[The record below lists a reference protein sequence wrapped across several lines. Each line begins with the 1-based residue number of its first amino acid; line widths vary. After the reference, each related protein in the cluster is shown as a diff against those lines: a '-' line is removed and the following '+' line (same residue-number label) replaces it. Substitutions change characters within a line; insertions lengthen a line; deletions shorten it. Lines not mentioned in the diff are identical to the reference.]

1 MKPLEITVS
10 AFGPYAGSVQIPLS
24 KLGEQGIFLITGD
37 TGAGKTTL
45 FDAICFALFG
55 EVSGSNREVDS
66 LRSDF
71 ASPSTKTFV
80 DLTFSHR
87 GETYRILRNPA
98 YLRPKKSGE
107 GTTKETA
114 DATLWYPDGN
124 VVSGA
129 EKVKKAAETLLG
141 IDAKQFKQ
149 IAMIAQGEFL
159 KLLYADSVE
168 RGAIFR
174 RVFHTDFYLAFQKK
188 LKELEKENRT
198 AFEDSGKRLLTYL
211 SQCGIEEMDENTL
224 LQRAE
229 QFLTEAEAEYEKAEN
244 IWLQQEKEIAVKEEE
259 RLKIAAK
266 KADGENTNH
275 LLDALEKAKKDHQT
289 LLEEESTQLAK
300 KEELQKQRRAV
311 DYVQPKAVDWKQ
323 KKDAADRLELRLKE
337 LQGQEQKEKEELQN
351 RIEQENALEPL
362 RGQLEND
369 RAEAAKKEDRLKDFE
384 AKEQAAK
391 EITNQQ
397 TEIQKTTAQKEKLEA
412 NQTTLEK
419 RLEDLRQQESQLP
432 VIQQRLSALEQAKTR
447 LQEQKELLKETRDA
461 VQDGLKVKKELEK
474 IQSDYQTAKEKW
486 EQAKAVADQAERDYL
501 DAQAGILAE
510 TLTEGMPCP
519 VCGSVHHPAKA
530 VRPAKAPTQ
539 AEWNRLREVEKTE
552 REKTETLSKQS
563 GEKSIS
569 LEHFRDNV
577 RNGLKKLG
585 LEKPSQ
591 MQELA
596 VSLQTEESK
605 LDTDLKETKKQEKE
619 LLKVPDELEKAR
631 EEQQNLQKS
640 LDKTDT
646 LLRQQEG
653 ALSQKKGEFN
663 QLVQRIGE
671 GTLAEAQAEW
681 KKLCAAIKEKEEA
694 LQDAANKKQQAEKAL
709 ASTQAL
715 VQQTEK
721 NFKESCDAKEQA
733 KDTFLKTLEEQ
744 QFKDKADFANSLVP
758 RETLE
763 QAEEKNRAYFVAL
776 QTSKQNLENKQTE
789 AAGKTYQDLTELEER
804 MKRLGVEKEEL
815 QKKVQ
820 EQKALWQT
828 RKKAAESAWKEL
840 QAWKKAEKDYLPIVE
855 LSKTANGELAQ
866 KDKIAFE
873 QFVQGF
879 YFDRILAA
887 ANLRFTEMTNGRY
900 HLRRAEVAANK
911 RSQSGLEL
919 EVMDYFTG
927 KARGVKS
934 LSGGEAFKASLSLAL
949 GLSDLIQQTA
959 GGVEIK
965 AMFIDEGFGALDEES
980 REQAVRILQQ
990 LSYGDRMV
998 GIISHVTELKES
1010 IEKKLIVKKSSRGST
1025 VSLEV

>member
-114 DATLWYPDGN
+114 DATLWYPDGS

-198 AFEDSGKRLLTYL
+198 DFENSGQRLVTYL
-211 SQCGIEEMDENTL
+211 SQCGIEETDENTL

-244 IWLQQEKEIAVKEEE
+244 IWLQQEKEISAKEQKRVET
-259 RLKIAAK
+259 AAQ
-266 KADGENTNH
+266 KADGEHTNR
-275 LLDALEKAKKDHQT
+275 LLDDLEKAKKDYQS
-289 LLEEESTQLAK
+289 LLEEESAQLAQ
-300 KEELQKQRRAV
+300 KEVLKKQRRAV

-384 AKEQAAK
+384 AKDRAAGD
-391 EITNQQ
+391 ITNQQ
-397 TEIQKTTAQKEKLEA
+397 TEIQKTTAQKEKLEKDK
-412 NQTTLEK
+412 TTLEE
-419 RLEDLRQQESQLP
+419 RLEALRQQESQLP
-432 VIQQRLSALEQAKTR
+432 AIRERLSALEQAKTR

-486 EQAKAVADQAERDYL
+486 EQAKAAADQAERDYL

-510 TLTEGMPCP
+510 NLTEGKPCP

-530 VRPAKAPTQ
+530 VRPAQAPTQ
-539 AEWNRLREVEKTE
+539 AEWNRLREAEKTE
-552 REKTETLSKQS
+552 REKTETLSRKS
-563 GEKSIS
+563 GELKIS
-569 LEHFRDNV
+569 LDHFRENV

-596 VSLQTEESK
+596 VSLQTEETK

-631 EEQQNLQKS
+631 EEQQNLQNS

-694 LQDAANKKQQAEKAL
+694 LQNAANKKQQAETAL

-715 VQQTEK
+715 LQQTEE

-733 KDTFLKTLEEQ
+733 KEAFLKTLEEQ
-744 QFKDKADFANSLVP
+744 NFKDKADFASALVS
-758 RETLE
+758 REILE

-776 QTSKQNLENKQTE
+776 QTSQQQLASREKE
-789 AAGKTYQDLTELEER
+789 AAGKTYQDLSELEER
-804 MKRLGVEKEEL
+804 MERLRVEKEAMQE
-815 QKKVQ
+815 KVQ

-828 RKKAAESAWKEL
+828 RKKAAESARKEL

-887 ANLRFTEMTNGRY
+887 ANLRFAEMTNGRY

>member
-114 DATLWYPDGN
+114 DATLWYPDGS

-188 LKELEKENRT
+188 LKELEKERRT
-198 AFEDSGKRLLTYL
+198 DFENSGQRLVTYV
-211 SQCGIEEMDENTL
+211 SQSGTEETDENTL

-244 IWLQQEKEIAVKEEE
+244 IWLQQEKEIAAKEQKRVE
-259 RLKIAAK
+259 IAAQ
-266 KADGENTNH
+266 KADGEHTNR
-275 LLDALEKAKKDHQT
+275 LLDDLEKAKKDYQS

-323 KKDAADRLELRLKE
+323 KKETAKDFESQLEGLKE
-337 LQGQEQKEKEELQN
+337 REQKEKEELQD
-351 RIEQENALEPL
+351 RINQEKAMEPL
-362 RGQLEND
+362 RGELEND
-369 RAEAAKKEDRLKDFE
+369 KTNAVKKRERLKDFE
-384 AKEQAAK
+384 IKDKVNQ
-391 EITNQQ
+391 EIEDQK
-397 TEIQKTTAQKEKLEA
+397 TEIRKTKARKEKLEED
-412 NQTTLEK
+412 QTAMKEQLEV
-419 RLEDLRQQESQLP
+419 LRQQESQLP
-432 VIQQRLSALEQAKTR
+432 AIRERLSALEQAKTR

-461 VQDGLKVKKELEK
+461 IQDGLKVKKELKEV
-474 IQSDYQTAKEKW
+474 QENYQAAKEKW

-510 TLTEGMPCP
+510 NLTEGKPCP

-530 VRPAKAPTQ
+530 VRPAQAPTP
-539 AEWNRLREVEKTE
+539 AEWNRLREAEKTE
-552 REKTETLSKQS
+552 REKTETLSRKS
-563 GEKSIS
+563 GELKIS
-569 LEHFRDNV
+569 LDHFRENV

-585 LEKPSQ
+585 LENTSQ

-596 VSLQTEESK
+596 VSLQTEERE
-605 LDTDLKETKKQEKE
+605 LDAEQKEKKKQREDLLNVSDKLKKAKE
-619 LLKVPDELEKAR
+619 D
-631 EEQQNLQKS
+631 QQSLQENWER
-640 LDKTDT
+640 TDS
-646 LLRQQEG
+646 LLRDQES
-653 ALSQKKGEFN
+653 ALNKKKGEYA
-663 QLVQRIGE
+663 QLEQRLGE
-671 GTLAEAQAEW
+671 GTLAQAKAEW
-681 KKLCAAIKEKEEA
+681 KKLCDEIKEKEDKLKEA
-694 LQDAANKKQQAEKAL
+694 TDKKLQAEKTL
-709 ASTQAL
+709 ANTQTL
-715 VQQTEK
+715 LQQTEQNYK
-721 NFKESCDAKEQA
+721 KSCEAEKQA
-733 KDTFLKTLEEQ
+733 KDAFLKTLEEQ
-744 QFKDKADFANSLVP
+744 HFKDKEEFANALVS
-758 RETLE
+758 RAVLE
-763 QAEEKNRAYFVAL
+763 QAEEENRSYFTNL
-776 QTSKQNLENKQTE
+776 QTSKQNLENKQRE

-804 MKRLGVEKEEL
+804 MERLRVEKEAMQE
-815 QKKVQ
+815 KVQ

-828 RKKAAESAWKEL
+828 RKKAAESARKEL

-887 ANLRFTEMTNGRY
+887 ANLRFAEMTNGRY

>member
-211 SQCGIEEMDENTL
+211 SQCGIEETDENTL

-275 LLDALEKAKKDHQT
+275 LLDALEKARKDHQT

-311 DYVQPKAVDWKQ
+311 DYVQPKALDWKQ

-596 VSLQTEESK
+596 VSLQTKETQ
-605 LDTDLKETKKQEKE
+605 LDTDWKDVKKQEKE

-646 LLRQQEG
+646 LLRQQES

-694 LQDAANKKQQAEKAL
+694 LQNAANKKQQAEKAL

-715 VQQTEK
+715 LQQTGD

-744 QFKDKADFANSLVP
+744 QFKDKADFANSLVS
-758 RETLE
+758 REILE

-815 QKKVQ
+815 QNKVQ

-828 RKKAAESAWKEL
+828 RKKAAESARKEL

-887 ANLRFTEMTNGRY
+887 ANLRFAEMTNGRY
-900 HLRRAEVAANK
+900 HLRRSEVAANK

>member
-10 AFGPYAGSVQIPLS
+10 AFGPYAGSVRIPLS

-80 DLTFSHR
+80 DLKFSHH

-114 DATLWYPDGN
+114 DATLWYPDGS

-198 AFEDSGKRLLTYL
+198 AFEDRGNRLLAYL
-211 SQCGIEEMDENTL
+211 SQCGMEETDENTL

-229 QFLTEAEAEYEKAEN
+229 QFLTEVEGAYQEAEKR
-244 IWLQQEKEIAVKEEE
+244 WLQQEKEIAAKEEE

-266 KADGENTNH
+266 KADGENTNR
-275 LLDALEKAKKDHQT
+275 LLDALEKAKKDYQF
-289 LLEEESTQLAK
+289 LLEEESAQIVK

-323 KKDAADRLELRLKE
+323 KKEAADRLELRLKE
-337 LQGQEQKEKEELQN
+337 LQNQEQKEKEELQN
-351 RIEQENALEPL
+351 RKEQEKTLEPL
-362 RGQLEND
+362 HGQLETD
-369 RAEAAKKEDRLKDFE
+369 KAEAAKKEDHLKDFK
-384 AKEQAAK
+384 AKERAEK
-391 EITNQQ
+391 EIAYQQ
-397 TEIQKTTAQKEKLEA
+397 AEIEKTTAQKEKLEA
-412 NQTTLEK
+412 DKDVLEE
-419 RLEDLRQQESQLP
+419 RLEDLRQQESRLP
-432 VIQQRLSALEQAKTR
+432 VIQQRLSSLEQMKNR
-447 LQEQKELLKETRDA
+447 LQEQKDLLKETGDA
-461 VQDGLKVKKELEK
+461 LQDGLKVKKELEK
-474 IQSDYQTAKEKW
+474 IQSDYQMAKEKW

-510 TLTEGMPCP
+510 TLTEGVPCP
-519 VCGSVHHPAKA
+519 VCGSAHHPAKA
-530 VRPAKAPTQ
+530 IRPAKAPTQ
-539 AEWNRLREVEKTE
+539 AEWNRLREVEKAE
-552 REKTETLSKQS
+552 REKTETLSRKS
-563 GEKSIS
+563 GERNIS
-569 LEHFRDNV
+569 LEHLREKV

-585 LEKPSQ
+585 LENISQ
-591 MQELA
+591 MQELE
-596 VSLQTEESK
+596 VSLQTEETK

-631 EEQQNLQKS
+631 EKQQNLQKS
-640 LDKTDT
+640 LDTTDT
-646 LLRQQEG
+646 LLRQQERT
-653 ALSQKKGEFN
+653 LSQKKGEFN
-663 QLVQRIGE
+663 QFVHRIGE

-681 KKLCAAIKEKEEA
+681 KKLCTAIREKEEM
-694 LQDAANKKQQAEKAL
+694 LQDAANKKQQAETAL

-715 VQQTEK
+715 LQQTGD
-721 NFKESCDAKEQA
+721 NFKESCEAKAQA
-733 KDTFLKTLEEQ
+733 KDAFLKTLEEQ
-744 QFKDKADFANSLVP
+744 KFQDTADFASALVS
-758 RETLE
+758 REILE
-763 QAEEKNRAYFVAL
+763 QEEEKNRAYFVAL

-789 AAGKTYQDLTELEER
+789 AAGKTYQDLTELEEE
-804 MKRLGVEKEEL
+804 MKRMGAEKEEL
-815 QKKVQ
+815 QKNAQ
-820 EQKALWQT
+820 EKKALWQT
-828 RKKAAESAWKEL
+828 RKKATESAWKEL

-887 ANLRFTEMTNGRY
+887 ANLRFAEMTNGRY
-900 HLRRAEVAANK
+900 HLRRAESASNK

-949 GLSDLIQQTA
+949 GLSDLIQQAA

-1010 IEKKLIVKKSSRGST
+1010 IEKKLIVKKSGRGST

>member
-114 DATLWYPDGN
+114 DATLWYPDGS

-211 SQCGIEEMDENTL
+211 SQCGIEETDENTL

-275 LLDALEKAKKDHQT
+275 LLDALEKAKSDHQM
-289 LLEEESTQLAK
+289 LMEEESTQLAK

-391 EITNQQ
+391 DINHQQ

-419 RLEDLRQQESQLP
+419 HLEDLRQQESQLP

-474 IQSDYQTAKEKW
+474 IQSDYQAAKEKW

-605 LDTDLKETKKQEKE
+605 LDTDWKDAKKQEKE

-653 ALSQKKGEFN
+653 TLSQKKGEFN

-671 GTLAEAQAEW
+671 GTLPEAQAEW

-694 LQDAANKKQQAEKAL
+694 LQDVANKKQQAEKAL

-715 VQQTEK
+715 LQQTGD

-733 KDTFLKTLEEQ
+733 KEAFLKTLEEQ
-744 QFKDKADFANSLVP
+744 QFKDKADFANSLVS

-804 MKRLGVEKEEL
+804 MERLGVEKEEL

-887 ANLRFTEMTNGRY
+887 ANLRFAEMTNGRY
-900 HLRRAEVAANK
+900 HLRRSEVAANK

>member
-114 DATLWYPDGN
+114 DATLWYPDGS

-211 SQCGIEEMDENTL
+211 SQCGIEETDENTL

-266 KADGENTNH
+266 KADGENTNR
-275 LLDALEKAKKDHQT
+275 LLDALEKARKDHQT

-323 KKDAADRLELRLKE
+323 KKVAADRLELQLKE

-384 AKEQAAK
+384 AKDRAAGD
-391 EITNQQ
+391 ITNQQ
-397 TEIQKTTAQKEKLEA
+397 TEIQKTTAQKEKLEKDK
-412 NQTTLEK
+412 TTLEE
-419 RLEDLRQQESQLP
+419 RLEALRQQESQLP
-432 VIQQRLSALEQAKTR
+432 AIRERLSALEQAKTR

-486 EQAKAVADQAERDYL
+486 EQAKAAADQAERDYL

-510 TLTEGMPCP
+510 NLTEGKPCP

-530 VRPAKAPTQ
+530 VRPAQAPTQ
-539 AEWNRLREVEKTE
+539 AEWNRLREAEKTE
-552 REKTETLSKQS
+552 REKTETLSRKS
-563 GEKSIS
+563 GELKIS
-569 LEHFRDNV
+569 LDHFRENV

-596 VSLQTEESK
+596 VSLQTEETK

-694 LQDAANKKQQAEKAL
+694 LQNAANKKQQAETAL

-715 VQQTEK
+715 LQQTEE

-733 KDTFLKTLEEQ
+733 KEAFLKTLEEQ
-744 QFKDKADFANSLVP
+744 NFKDKADFASALVS
-758 RETLE
+758 REILE

-776 QTSKQNLENKQTE
+776 QTSQQQLASREKE

-804 MKRLGVEKEEL
+804 MERLRVEKEAMQE
-815 QKKVQ
+815 KVQ

-828 RKKAAESAWKEL
+828 RKKAAESARKEL

-887 ANLRFTEMTNGRY
+887 ANLRFAEMTNGRY

>member
-1 MKPLEITVS
+1 MKLLEITVS

-114 DATLWYPDGN
+114 DATLWYPDGS

-174 RVFHTDFYLAFQKK
+174 RVFHTDIYLAFQKK
-188 LKELEKENRT
+188 LKELERENRA
-198 AFEDSGKRLLTYL
+198 AFEDSGKRLLAFL
-211 SQCGIEEMDENTL
+211 SQCGVEETDENTL

-229 QFLTEAEAEYEKAEN
+229 QFLTEAETEYEKAE
-244 IWLQQEKEIAVKEEE
+244 ILWLQQEKEIAAKEQKRVE
-259 RLKIAAK
+259 IAAQ
-266 KADGENTNH
+266 KADGENTNR
-275 LLDALEKAKKDHQT
+275 LLDALEEAKKYHQS
-289 LLEEESTQLAK
+289 LLEEESAQLVQ

-323 KKDAADRLELRLKE
+323 KKEASDRLELRLKE
-337 LQGQEQKEKEELQN
+337 LQDKEQKERDALQN
-351 RIEQENALEPL
+351 RKEQEQALEPL
-362 RGQLEND
+362 RERLEND
-369 RAEAAKKEDRLKDFE
+369 RAEAAKKEDRLQDFE

-391 EITNQQ
+391 EISRYQ
-397 TEIQKTTAQKEKLEA
+397 TEIQKTAANKEKIEADRTVLE
-412 NQTTLEK
+412 E
-419 RLEDLRQQESQLP
+419 RLESLRQQESLLP
-432 VIQQRLSALEQAKTR
+432 ALQERMAAMGQAKKR
-447 LQEQKELLKETRDA
+447 LQERKDLLKETEDA
-461 VQDGLKVKKELEK
+461 LRSGLQVKGELERL
-474 IQSDYQTAKEKW
+474 QSKYQVQKNAW
-486 EQAKAVADQAERDYL
+486 EQAKALADTAERNYL

-519 VCGSVHHPAKA
+519 VCGSIHHPAKA
-530 VRPAKAPTQ
+530 VRPAQAPDQ
-539 AEWNRLREVEKTE
+539 SEWNRLREREKTE
-552 REKTETLSKQS
+552 REKTEELSKES
-563 GEKSIS
+563 GEKGIS
-569 LEHFRDNV
+569 LGHFRESV
-577 RNGLKKLG
+577 RSGLKKLG
-585 LEKPSQ
+585 LEKISQ

-596 VSLQTEESK
+596 VSLQTEETK
-605 LDTDLKETKKQEKE
+605 LETEWEEAEKQEKI
-619 LLKVPDELEKAR
+619 LLKVPAELEEMKG
-631 EEQQNLQKS
+631 EQQRLQAS
-640 LDKTDT
+640 WEKTDVM
-646 LLRQQEG
+646 LRQQESVFG
-653 ALSQKKGEFN
+653 QKQGEFN

-671 GTLAEAQAEW
+671 GTWEEAQAEW
-681 KKLCAAIKEKEEA
+681 KKLCASIKEKEEA
-694 LQDAANKKQQAEKAL
+694 LRDAAEKKQLAETAL

-715 VQQTEK
+715 LKQTEQ
-721 NFKESCDAKEQA
+721 NYQESCEAKEQA
-733 KDTFLKTLEEQ
+733 EVAFRKTLEEQ
-744 QFKDKADFANSLVP
+744 HFADKADFAGALVS
-758 RETLE
+758 REILE

-789 AAGKTYQDLTELEER
+789 AAGKTYQDLTELEES
-804 MKRLGVEKEEL
+804 MERLRVEKEAL
-815 QKKVQ
+815 QEKAQ
-820 EQKALWQT
+820 EQKGLWQT
-828 RKKAAESAWKEL
+828 RKKAAERAWKEL
-840 QAWKKAEKDYLPIVE
+840 RVWKKAEKAYLPIVE
-855 LSKTANGELAQ
+855 LSKTANGELNQ

-887 ANLRFTEMTNGRY
+887 ANLRFGEMTNGRY

-1010 IEKKLIVKKSSRGST
+1010 IEKKLIVKKSSTGST

>member
-114 DATLWYPDGN
+114 DATLWYPDGS

-211 SQCGIEEMDENTL
+211 SQCGIEETDENIL

-229 QFLTEAEAEYEKAEN
+229 QFLTEAEAKYEKAEN

-275 LLDALEKAKKDHQT
+275 LLDALEKARKDHQM

-384 AKEQAAK
+384 AKEQAARD
-391 EITNQQ
+391 ITNQQ

-461 VQDGLKVKKELEK
+461 VQDGLKVKKDLEK
-474 IQSDYQTAKEKW
+474 IQSDYQAAKEKW

-605 LDTDLKETKKQEKE
+605 LDTDLKETKKQEKD

-631 EEQQNLQKS
+631 EEQQNLQNS

-646 LLRQQEG
+646 LLRQQES

-715 VQQTEK
+715 LQQTGD

-733 KDTFLKTLEEQ
+733 KEAFLKTLEEQ
-744 QFKDKADFANSLVP
+744 QFKDKADFANALVS
-758 RETLE
+758 REILE

-804 MKRLGVEKEEL
+804 MERLGVEKEEL
-815 QKKVQ
+815 QNKVQ

-887 ANLRFTEMTNGRY
+887 ANLRFAEMTNGRY

>member
-114 DATLWYPDGN
+114 DATLWYPDGS

-129 EKVKKAAETLLG
+129 EKVRKAAETLLG

-198 AFEDSGKRLLTYL
+198 AFENSGNRLLTYL
-211 SQCGIEEMDENTL
+211 SQCGLEETDDNTL

-229 QFLTEAEAEYEKAEN
+229 QFLAEAEAEYEKAEN
-244 IWLQQEKEIAVKEEE
+244 IWLQQEKEITEKEEE
-259 RLKIAAK
+259 RLKIAAQ
-266 KADGENTNH
+266 KADGENTNN
-275 LLDALEKAKKDHQT
+275 LLDALEKAKKDHQS
-289 LLEEESTQLAK
+289 LVAEEPAQLAK

-323 KKDAADRLELRLKE
+323 KKDAAERLELQLKG
-337 LQGQEQKEKEELQN
+337 LQGQEQKEKAELQN
-351 RIEQENALEPL
+351 TIEQENALESL
-362 RGQLEND
+362 REQLKND

-384 AKEQAAK
+384 AKEQAEE
-391 EITNQQ
+391 EINHQKA
-397 TEIQKTTAQKEKLEA
+397 EIQKTKVQKEKLEA
-412 NQTTLEK
+412 DQATLEK
-419 RLEDLRQQESQLP
+419 RLEDLHQREGQRTAIGE
-432 VIQQRLSALEQAKTR
+432 RLSALEQAKTR
-447 LQEQKELLKETRDA
+447 LQEQKDLLKETRDA

-530 VRPAKAPTQ
+530 VRPAQAPTQ
-539 AEWNRLREVEKTE
+539 AAWNRLREAEKAE
-552 REKTETLSKQS
+552 REKTETLSRKS
-563 GEKSIS
+563 GELNIS
-569 LEHFRDNV
+569 LEHFRENV

-596 VSLQTEESK
+596 VSLQTKETE
-605 LDTDLKETKKQEKE
+605 LDTDWKDAKKQEKE
-619 LLKVPDELEKAR
+619 LLKVPDELKKVK
-631 EEQQNLQKS
+631 EEQILLQESWKE
-640 LDKTDT
+640 TDG
-646 LLRQQEG
+646 LLRQQESDLG
-653 ALSQKKGEFN
+653 QAKGKFN
-663 QLVQRIGE
+663 QLVQRIGN
-671 GTLAEAQAEW
+671 GTLAEARAEW
-681 KKLCAAIKEKEEA
+681 KKLCTAIKEKEEA
-694 LQDAANKKQQAEKAL
+694 LQDAADKKQQAEKAL

-715 VQQTEK
+715 LEQTEK
-721 NFKESCDAKEQA
+721 NFKDSCEAKDQA
-733 KDTFLKTLEEQ
+733 KDAFLKTLEEQ
-744 QFKDKADFANSLVP
+744 HFKDKADFANALVS
-758 RETLE
+758 REMLE

-789 AAGKTYQDLTELEER
+789 AAGKTYQDLTELEEK
-804 MKRLGVEKEEL
+804 MERLRIEKEAMQEE
-815 QKKVQ
+815 VQ

-828 RKKAAESAWKEL
+828 RKKAAESARNEL
-840 QAWKKAEKDYLPIVE
+840 QTWKNAEKDYLPIVE

-887 ANLRFTEMTNGRY
+887 ANLRFAEMTNGRY

>member
-211 SQCGIEEMDENTL
+211 SQCGIEETDENTL

-259 RLKIAAK
+259 RLKIAAR

-311 DYVQPKAVDWKQ
+311 DYVQPKALDWKQ

-391 EITNQQ
+391 DINHQQ

-419 RLEDLRQQESQLP
+419 HLEDLRQQESQLP

-474 IQSDYQTAKEKW
+474 IQSDYQAAKEKW

-596 VSLQTEESK
+596 VSLQTKETQ
-605 LDTDLKETKKQEKE
+605 LDTDWKDAKKQEKE
-619 LLKVPDELEKAR
+619 LLKVPDELEKVR

-653 ALSQKKGEFN
+653 TLSQKKGEFN

-694 LQDAANKKQQAEKAL
+694 LQNAANKKQQAEKAL

-715 VQQTEK
+715 LQQTGD

-744 QFKDKADFANSLVP
+744 QFKDKADFANSLVS
-758 RETLE
+758 REILE

-789 AAGKTYQDLTELEER
+789 AAGKTYQDLTELEEE

-815 QKKVQ
+815 QNKVQ

-828 RKKAAESAWKEL
+828 RKKAAESARKEL

-887 ANLRFTEMTNGRY
+887 ANLRFAEMTNGRY

>member
-71 ASPSTKTFV
+71 TSPSTKTFV

-211 SQCGIEEMDENTL
+211 SQCGIEETDENTL

-244 IWLQQEKEIAVKEEE
+244 IWLQQEKEIVLKEEE

-384 AKEQAAK
+384 AKEQAAG

-596 VSLQTEESK
+596 VSLQTKETQ
-605 LDTDLKETKKQEKE
+605 LDTDWKDAKKQEKE

-694 LQDAANKKQQAEKAL
+694 LQNAANKKQQAEKAL

-715 VQQTEK
+715 LQQTGD

-744 QFKDKADFANSLVP
+744 QFKDKADFANSLVS
-758 RETLE
+758 REILE

-804 MKRLGVEKEEL
+804 MERLGVEKEEL
-815 QKKVQ
+815 QNKVQ

-887 ANLRFTEMTNGRY
+887 ANLRFAEMTNGRY
-900 HLRRAEVAANK
+900 HLRRSEVAANK

>member
-10 AFGPYAGSVQIPLS
+10 AFGPYAGNVQIPLS

-114 DATLWYPDGN
+114 DATIWYPDGS

-211 SQCGIEEMDENTL
+211 SQCGLEETDENTL

-229 QFLTEAEAEYEKAEN
+229 QFLAEAEGAYQEAEKL
-244 IWLQQEKEIAVKEEE
+244 WLQQEKEIAVKEEE
-259 RLKIAAK
+259 RLKIAAQ
-266 KADGENTNH
+266 KADGENTNR
-275 LLDALEKAKKDHQT
+275 LLDALAEGKKHHQS
-289 LLEEESTQLAK
+289 LLEEESAQLMK

-311 DYVQPKAVDWKQ
+311 DYVQPKALDWKQ
-323 KKDAADRLELRLKE
+323 KKDAADRLELQLKD
-337 LQGQEQKEKEELQN
+337 LQNQEQTEKEVLQN
-351 RIEQENALEPL
+351 RKEQEKTLEPL
-362 RGQLEND
+362 RNQLEND

-384 AKEQAAK
+384 AKENAAK
-391 EITNQQ
+391 EIHRQQ
-397 TEIQKTTAQKEKLEA
+397 TEIQKTAAQKEKLEA
-412 NQTTLEK
+412 DKTALEEH
-419 RLEDLRQQESQLP
+419 LEALRQQESQLP
-432 VIQQRLSALEQAKTR
+432 VLQEHLSVLKQAKNR
-447 LQEQKELLKETRDA
+447 LQEQKDLLKETRDA
-461 VQDGLKVKKELEK
+461 VQEGLKVKKELEQ
-474 IQSDYQTAKEKW
+474 IQSDYQAAKVKW
-486 EQAKAVADQAERDYL
+486 EQAKAEADQAERDYL

-510 TLTEGMPCP
+510 TLAEGMPCP

-530 VRPAKAPTQ
+530 VRPAQAPTQ
-539 AEWNRLREVEKTE
+539 AEWNRLREAEKTE
-552 REKTETLSKQS
+552 REKTETLSRKS
-563 GEKSIS
+563 GELNIS

-585 LEKPSQ
+585 LEKTSQ

-596 VSLQTEESK
+596 VSLQAEESN
-605 LDTDLKETKKQEKE
+605 LEAEQKEAVKQEKI
-619 LLKVPDELEKAR
+619 LLKVPDELQKAK

-646 LLRQQEG
+646 ILRQQESSF
-653 ALSQKKGEFN
+653 SQKQGEYS

-671 GTLAEAQAEW
+671 GTLEEAKAEW
-681 KKLCAAIKEKEEA
+681 KNLCAAIKEKEDA
-694 LQDAANKKQQAEKAL
+694 LQDAADKKQQAETAL
-709 ASTQAL
+709 ARIQAL
-715 VQQTEK
+715 LKQTEE
-721 NFKESCDAKEQA
+721 NYQESCEAKEQA
-733 KDTFLKTLEEQ
+733 KDAFLKTLEEQ
-744 QFKDKADFANSLVP
+744 HFKDKADFAGALVS
-758 RETLE
+758 REILE
-763 QAEEKNRAYFVAL
+763 QAEEKNRAYFVEL
-776 QTSKQNLENKQTE
+776 QTSKQQLVSREKE
-789 AAGKTYQDLTELEER
+789 AAGKTYQDLTELEEK
-804 MKRLGVEKEEL
+804 MERLRLEKEAVQE
-815 QKKVQ
+815 KVQ

-828 RKKAAESAWKEL
+828 RKKAAESARKEL
-840 QAWKKAEKDYLPIVE
+840 QAWKKAEKAYLPIVE

-887 ANLRFTEMTNGRY
+887 ANLRFAEMTNGRY

>member
-71 ASPSTKTFV
+71 ASLSTKTFV
-80 DLTFSHR
+80 DLTFSHH

-114 DATLWYPDGN
+114 DATLWYPDGS

-211 SQCGIEEMDENTL
+211 SQCGIEETDENTL

-244 IWLQQEKEIAVKEEE
+244 IWLQQEKEIAAKEEE
-259 RLKIAAK
+259 RLKIAAQQ
-266 KADGENTNH
+266 ADGENTNR
-275 LLDALEKAKKDHQT
+275 LLDALAEAKKQYQS
-289 LLEEESTQLAK
+289 LLEEETAQLLK

-311 DYVQPKAVDWKQ
+311 DYVQPKALDWKQ
-323 KKDAADRLELRLKE
+323 KKDVADRLELQLKG
-337 LQGQEQKEKEELQN
+337 LLDKEQKEKEVLQN
-351 RIEQENALEPL
+351 SIEQEKALEPL
-362 RGQLEND
+362 RGQLEFD

-384 AKEQAAK
+384 AKEQAEK
-391 EITNQQ
+391 EIRRQEA
-397 TEIQKTTAQKEKLEA
+397 EIQATAAQKEKLETEK
-412 NQTTLEK
+412 TTLEDY
-419 RLEDLRQQESQLP
+419 LEVLRQQESLLP
-432 VIQQRLSALEQAKTR
+432 VVQQRLSALEQAKNR
-447 LQEQKELLKETRDA
+447 LQEQKDLLQETNDA
-461 VQDGLKVKKELEK
+461 LQDGLEIRKTLDEIQKK
-474 IQSDYQTAKEKW
+474 YQTAKEKW

-510 TLTEGMPCP
+510 NLAEGMPCP

-530 VRPAKAPTQ
+530 VRSTQAPTQ

-552 REKTETLSKQS
+552 REKTETLSRKS
-563 GEKSIS
+563 GERNIS
-569 LEHFRDNV
+569 LEHLREKV

-585 LEKPSQ
+585 LENISQ
-591 MQELA
+591 MQELE
-596 VSLQTEESK
+596 VSLQTEENK
-605 LDTDLKETKKQEKE
+605 LDTELRETKKQEKE
-619 LLKVPDELEKAR
+619 LLKVPDELEKAKAK
-631 EEQQNLQKS
+631 QQSLQKS
-640 LDKTDT
+640 LDTTDT
-646 LLRQQEG
+646 LLRQQES

-663 QLVQRIGE
+663 QLVQRIGN

-681 KKLCAAIKEKEEA
+681 KKLCDAIRKKEKA
-694 LQDAANKKQQAEKAL
+694 LQDVADKKQQAETVL
-709 ASTQAL
+709 AGTQAL
-715 VQQTEK
+715 LQQTGD
-721 NFKESCDAKEQA
+721 NFKESCEAKEQA
-733 KDTFLKTLEEQ
+733 KDAFLKTLEEQ
-744 QFKDKADFANSLVP
+744 QFKDKADFANSVVS
-758 RETLE
+758 REILE
-763 QAEEKNRAYFVAL
+763 QTEEKNRAYFVAL

-789 AAGKTYQDLTELEER
+789 AAGKIYQDLTELEEE
-804 MKRLGVEKEEL
+804 MKRLGVEKEEI
-815 QKKVQ
+815 QEKVQ

-828 RKKAAESAWKEL
+828 RKKAAERAWKEL

-887 ANLRFTEMTNGRY
+887 ANLRFAEMTNGRY

-1025 VSLEV
+1025 VSFEV

>member
-1 MKPLEITVS
+1 MKPMEITVS

-114 DATLWYPDGN
+114 DATLWYPDGS

-198 AFEDSGKRLLTYL
+198 EFEDSGKRLLTYL
-211 SQCGIEEMDENTL
+211 SQCGIEETDENTL

-266 KADGENTNH
+266 KADGENTNR
-275 LLDALEKAKKDHQT
+275 LLDALEKARKDHQT

-323 KKDAADRLELRLKE
+323 KKETAKDFESQLEGLKE
-337 LQGQEQKEKEELQN
+337 REQKEKEELQD
-351 RIEQENALEPL
+351 RINQEKAMEPL
-362 RGQLEND
+362 RGELEND
-369 RAEAAKKEDRLKDFE
+369 KTNAVKKQERLKDFE
-384 AKEQAAK
+384 IKDKVNQ
-391 EITNQQ
+391 EIEDQK
-397 TEIQKTTAQKEKLEA
+397 TEIRKTKVRKEKLEED
-412 NQTTLEK
+412 QTAMKEQLEV
-419 RLEDLRQQESQLP
+419 LRQQESQLP
-432 VIQQRLSALEQAKTR
+432 AIRERLSALEQAKTR

-461 VQDGLKVKKELEK
+461 IQDGLKVKKELEEVQK
-474 IQSDYQTAKEKW
+474 NYQAAKEKW
-486 EQAKAVADQAERDYL
+486 EQAKVVADQAERDYL

-510 TLTEGMPCP
+510 NLTEGKPCP

-530 VRPAKAPTQ
+530 VRPAQAPTQ
-539 AEWNRLREVEKTE
+539 AEWNRLREAEKTE
-552 REKTETLSKQS
+552 REKTETLSRKS
-563 GEKSIS
+563 GELKIS
-569 LEHFRDNV
+569 LDHFRENV

-585 LEKPSQ
+585 LENTSQ

-596 VSLQTEESK
+596 VSLQTEERE
-605 LDTDLKETKKQEKE
+605 LDAEQKEKKKQREDLLNVSDKLKKAKE
-619 LLKVPDELEKAR
+619 D
-631 EEQQNLQKS
+631 QQSLQETWER
-640 LDKTDT
+640 TDS
-646 LLRQQEG
+646 LLRDQES
-653 ALSQKKGEFN
+653 ALNKKQGEYA
-663 QLVQRIGE
+663 QLEQRLGE
-671 GTLAEAQAEW
+671 GTLVQAKAEW
-681 KKLCAAIKEKEEA
+681 KKLCDDIKEKEDKLKEA
-694 LQDAANKKQQAEKAL
+694 TDKKLQAEKTL
-709 ASTQAL
+709 ANTQTL
-715 VQQTEK
+715 LHQTEQNYK
-721 NFKESCDAKEQA
+721 KSCEAEKQA
-733 KDTFLKTLEEQ
+733 KDAFLKTLEEQ
-744 QFKDKADFANSLVP
+744 HFKDKEDFANALVS
-758 RETLE
+758 RAVLE
-763 QAEEKNRAYFVAL
+763 QAEEENRSYFTNL
-776 QTSKQNLENKQTE
+776 QTSKQNLENKQRE

-804 MKRLGVEKEEL
+804 MECLRVEKEAMQE
-815 QKKVQ
+815 KVQ

-828 RKKAAESAWKEL
+828 RKKAAESARKEL

-887 ANLRFTEMTNGRY
+887 ANLRFAEMTNGRY